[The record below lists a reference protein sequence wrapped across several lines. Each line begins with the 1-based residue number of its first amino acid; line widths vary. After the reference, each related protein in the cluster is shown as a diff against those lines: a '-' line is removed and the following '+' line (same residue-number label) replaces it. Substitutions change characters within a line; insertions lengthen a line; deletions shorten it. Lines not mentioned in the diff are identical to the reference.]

1 MSSTEVEKYSSGFV
15 FSQHSELQEVSDPE
29 NYLEEVKDAR
39 RIQKQSIEYNQKVA
53 SQPLSSNSREAWAR
67 RNNARKAVKEAK
79 KATKQINKM
88 ETEVKEQ
95 VAARRTYLEAQKA
108 QEKQVY
114 VEAAKKKEEEIQF
127 LIKKEAWLS
136 PTGRAP
142 RIGMIEQ
149 GISLGYLPESERSWV
164 NRMKALE
171 APFLHRRT
179 DLPNWKRGQLEGFY
193 QGMTQKQ
200 WDVSRAQDLR
210 NQAAS
215 QRQSA
220 SIKAGAAIEAAGGTL
235 GGKYTAKSADGS
247 LMGSDLRATSTDPKI
262 AAANQAQS
270 AYVAQLRAGG
280 IGLAQALL
288 KPQTDQSY
296 IVKGQQATKDQT
308 SINLETFLTERG
320 YDISKPETIPDSI
333 FKAPVK
339 YTSARKQTSE
349 PIMGDLRDKIPASP
363 LITKAE
369 LAQRSAI
376 QKKFAIPESPPEI
389 VITKTETKTTPS
401 TLQPVSAQI
410 LAQQDSKLPPGFESG
425 EAIPLI
431 NYDKG
436 LAGGFFGYTAELYT
450 SVSNMFKP
458 EGQQKYAQPSLESAF
473 VDETIS
479 TFGTTAKGEMP
490 DLTKSGQTMQLIQEK
505 DIGWVVGSVAATV
518 ALGAATFGA
527 QKVYPFIKGLY
538 KQRKIMGG
546 WYDKQVNQLAKS
558 LYPEPTPTTG
568 KISNVLKLDDFELPK
583 EPVKYGVLK
592 NLKTGK
598 YVIEAG
604 TELKPEKIPAW
615 IITPGKKGTGEGFS
629 LPSTLTPEQQLTKL
643 TVIGKPG
650 KTYANI
656 RSIGKFTHEIPVEK
670 GNVITLKNPFT
681 TKSQIEVSGKTGQ
694 RFREV
699 KDFEKKKKITY
710 TKPIEKLL
718 KTEFIPV
725 ATQTKVSLKNL
736 EQYPKLHKASIENP
750 QIVMSERS
758 LITEGKITKADRFK
772 KKAVIRQTP
781 KTFEMIDPKTGKKIA
796 TTKKDVTTQKRGAD
810 IVNPETGEKITTSMN
825 IPDTKLTS
833 TLTDLTSMKSPQ
845 VLKTEKAV
853 SGSGKKIKAT
863 VREMAGQ
870 NTPTFTM
877 ETGTVSAVLGTSIT
891 STTKAQGT
899 APATLTSTPQTISFM
914 GSQTTTTST
923 TIPLSRNLIMS
934 TPTIQKDKAS
944 ISIREIAGEIAS
956 VREKQGIKSATIP
969 ITKTI
974 ARQQLS
980 TPQKTGTRLSLV
992 PGLKWKVQTK
1002 TKLALVPA
1010 LKQTTVI
1017 PPPVPNKTR
1026 PAVAPIYIPNTLKT
1040 KTKEKKRKKKRKSD
1054 FIGNVSESSILGV
1067 YKRKELT
1074 YGKKRVLK
1082 LSAKDKRLQ
1091 ASAKNRLQFL
1101 KESDIVKKR
1110 KKKSNTQTVLGFSQ
1124 PKQKKLTKK
1133 EKKSKVVRF

>member
-39 RIQKQSIEYNQKVA
+39 RIQKQSIEYNQRVA
-53 SQPLSSNSREAWAR
+53 SEPLSSNSREAWAR

-127 LIKKEAWLS
+127 LIRKEAWLS
-136 PTGRAP
+136 PAGRAP

-179 DLPNWKRGQLEGFY
+179 DLPNWKRAQLEGFY

-215 QRQSA
+215 RRQSV
-220 SIKAGAAIEAAGGTL
+220 SIKAAAKIVESGGIL
-235 GGKYTAKSADGS
+235 DSQRGSPLAPGS

-288 KPQTDQSY
+288 QPKTEQKYLDKS
-296 IVKGQQATKDQT
+296 KGQYVTKDQT

-425 EAIPLI
+425 EAVPLI

-450 SVSNMFKP
+450 SVSNLFKP
-458 EGQQKYAQPSLESAF
+458 EDQQKYAQPSLESAF

-479 TFGTTAKGEMP
+479 GAKHLVGWRDEEGNLP
-490 DLTKSGQTMQLIQEK
+490 PLKTGQTQDLILNK
-505 DIGWVVGSVAATV
+505 DLGWVVGSVGATV

-527 QKVYPFIKGLY
+527 QKVYPWIKGLITVG
-538 KQRKIMGG
+538 K
-546 WYDKQVNQLAKS
+546 YDKQVANLASQLSSKS
-558 LYPEPTPTTG
+558 NTYQVEKQPG
-568 KISNVLKLDDFELPK
+568 
-583 EPVKYGVLK
+583 
-592 NLKTGK
+592 GK
-598 YVIEAG
+598 YLLTAG
-604 TELKPEKIPAW
+604 TEANPAQVPAIIVQPGRKGTSQLYSEYLPSQIPPSQITIAGGTKGLGLEKMQE
-615 IITPGKKGTGEGFS
+615 ITPWLTQAPGTKFNI
-629 LPSTLTPEQQLTKL
+629 QQLSNPNITQFM
-643 TVIGKPG
+643 KPVG
-650 KTYANI
+650 Q
-656 RSIGKFTHEIPVEK
+656 
-670 GNVITLKNPFT
+670 T
-681 TKSQIEVSGKTGQ
+681 TKFSWQEIKKFPKTVLAAASSSDTQMSRGIIAETKAV
-694 RFREV
+694 R
-699 KDFEKKKKITY
+699 
-710 TKPIEKLL
+710 TKPTETKPF
-718 KTEFIPV
+718 KTTVLSPSGTNVPRIY
-725 ATQTKVSLKNL
+725 S
-736 EQYPKLHKASIENP
+736 
-750 QIVMSERS
+750 
-758 LITEGKITKADRFK
+758 
-772 KKAVIRQTP
+772 
-781 KTFEMIDPKTGKKIA
+781 PKTGKFRFPGSKKIA
-796 TTKKDVTTQKRGAD
+796 PDPSGKPSLVEPTKTTAP
-810 IVNPETGEKITTSMN
+810 N
-825 IPDTKLTS
+825 
-833 TLTDLTSMKSPQ
+833 
-845 VLKTEKAV
+845 TEKVKEIVKEMTEAE
-853 SGSGKKIKAT
+853 KKAFANMEIK
-863 VREMAGQ
+863 
-870 NTPTFTM
+870 
-877 ETGTVSAVLGTSIT
+877 TGTVSAVLGTSIT

-992 PGLKWKVQTK
+992 PGLKWRVQTK